1 MLTSAVAFRERETEA
16 ADSAAEAAATEHA
29 RELVAQS
36 MLAAAEL
43 NGGAERHA
51 SSLAAASDALS
62 VAAQF
67 AERERA
73 AIHHKMTR
81 SSDEEATSAMAA
93 IQDAVSEAQA
103 VSDVALVVSGSS
115 SQHGS
120 RSLPEPAAHA
130 ESRFDAAQS
139 LGQMLQPKVA
149 ANSTR
154 LRRIVCDA
162 PPALARALDALDAR
176 RQPRPL
182 RGPPPTHGS
191 EAEAVL
197 KAEVRPQLEC
207 TAGLCCFTIARLFDP
222 YLRVC
227 ASGSRSSRQSV
238 SRTRRRS
245 ARRHRGARRLRACCF
260 RQQRRCATAA
270 GRGKV
275 AARLRR

>member
-16 ADSAAEAAATEHA
+16 ADSAAEAAAAEHA

-51 SSLAAASDALS
+51 SSLAAASDALT

-81 SSDEEATSAMAA
+81 SSDEEGTSAMAA
-93 IQDAVSEAQA
+93 IQDTVAEVQA
-103 VSDVALVVSGSS
+103 ASDEGLVDVAGPDP
-115 SQHGS
+115 
-120 RSLPEPAAHA
+120 SLHA
-130 ESRFDAAQS
+130 PRVLPDSEVHTESRLDAAQS

-149 ANSTR
+149 ANSAR
-154 LRRIVCDA
+154 LRRIVSDA
-162 PPALARALDALDAR
+162 PSAVARALDALDA

-191 EAEAVL
+191 EAE
-197 KAEVRPQLEC
+197 RCWQ
-207 TAGLCCFTIARLFDP
+207 R
-222 YLRVC
+222 
-227 ASGSRSSRQSV
+227 SGSESSALPS
-238 SRTRRRS
+238 
-245 ARRHRGARRLRACCF
+245 LRCPTTLHA
-260 RQQRRCATAA
+260 
-270 GRGKV
+270 
-275 AARLRR
+275 L